1 MSQKIPSFF
10 TKYQWAEILAQTN
23 PKKCHNYSEAFR
35 AKAEEYQLY
44 GDSLAQDIFTF
55 LSKITCLSMA
65 LTGSNNT
72 SFMEEMISERLSDD
86 DLAILRELITTV
98 SDPEMRA
105 RIADILWVCKRDTDR
120 ARPIQ
125 MARVA
130 VHSYLQSAKTLED
143 VNEYTSCHDRIQRAA
158 QLAPLIDG
166 KKSKKMG
173 CLVAQHIDNLIDRYA
188 DVENEFLTGSAMKVL
203 QKELKK
209 SLKAIYSDHLPGY
222 AAKYAAVAAQKA
234 VFADKLQDYHQAYY
248 QKLAYRKIESKWH
261 KIAGDQEAKR
271 RAMWDIADAEV
282 WYAQQAF
289 IGKEPNSY
297 AVAAGCLKSAIQVFR
312 KIEDTFGQGK
322 DTSERIQELHQQML
336 DYQQK
341 SMSMMVS
348 IPINSSSFDDVEM
361 QQSARDLV
369 TNKSLREALY
379 ALAFRYTSILI
390 KDLDDLQ
397 TEAEQDME
405 SYKLRYL
412 IPTDLIDEE
421 GKTKAISGN
430 GEDSIELEHKIFRI
444 AKFYQG
450 WYGLNFIAPAC
461 KQICSEH
468 DTRLDDLSFIVDENP
483 FIPQGRE
490 PLYAR
495 GLLAGLQGDLV
506 IAASLLIPQLEN
518 SLRHLLKQHGFIAS
532 KPDVIQDD
540 YLLNKVLYSPDLKE
554 VLTEDIIFIIKGLLV
569 ERMGANIRNE
579 ICHGLFDYSQFFQPQ
594 ITYIWWLTLYLCLYA
609 KLQAMDS

>member
-1 MSQKIPSFF
+1 MSPKIPSFELSDF

-23 PKKCHNYSEAFR
+23 PKKCQNYSEAFR
-35 AKAEEYQLY
+35 AKAEEYQSH
-44 GDSLAQDIFTF
+44 GDSLAQGIFTF
-55 LSKITCLSMA
+55 LSKMTCLSMA
-65 LTGSNNT
+65 LTGSNST
-72 SFMEEMISERLSDD
+72 SLEISKRLSND

-105 RIADILWVCKRDTDR
+105 RIADILWICKRDTDR
-120 ARPIQ
+120 ARPIK

-130 VHSYLQSAKTLED
+130 VQSYLQSAKTLED
-143 VNEYTSCHDRIQRAA
+143 VDEYTSCRDRIRRAA
-158 QLAPLIDG
+158 QLAPRIDG
-166 KKSKKMG
+166 KKSKEMG
-173 CLVAQHIDNLIDRYA
+173 CLVAQHIGNLIDRYA
-188 DVENEFLTGSAMKVL
+188 DVENEFLTGSAMEVL

-209 SLKAIYSDHLPGY
+209 SLKAIYSDLPSY
-222 AAKYAAVAAQKA
+222 AAKCAAVAAQKA
-234 VFADKLQDYHQAYY
+234 VFADNLQDYHKAFC
-248 QKLAYRKIESKWH
+248 QKLGYRKIESEWH
-261 KIAGDQEAKR
+261 KIAGNQEAER
-271 RAMWDIADAEV
+271 RARLDIAEAEV

-297 AVAAGCLKSAIQVFR
+297 AVAAGRIGSAIQAFR
-312 KIEDTFGQGK
+312 KIEDTFGQEK
-322 DTSERIQELHQQML
+322 DTSDRIQELHQIRL

-341 SMSMMVS
+341 SMSRMVS
-348 IPINSSSFDDVEM
+348 IPIDFDDTEM
-361 QQSARDLV
+361 QQKARELV
-369 TNKSLREALY
+369 TGKSIRDALY
-379 ALAFRYTSILI
+379 SIAFRYSIIRNLN
-390 KDLDDLQ
+390 DLKE
-397 TEAEQDME
+397 EAEQDRE
-405 SYKLRYL
+405 SYKLRCL
-412 IPTDLIDEE
+412 IPNVLVDEE

-430 GEDSIELEHKIFRI
+430 GEDSIQHKMFKI
-444 AKFYQG
+444 ANFYQG
-450 WYGLNFIAPAC
+450 WYGLNFITPAC

-468 DTRLDDLSFIVDENP
+468 DTSLDDLSFIVDENA

-506 IAASLLIPQLEN
+506 IAASLLIPQWEN
-518 SLRHLLKQHGFIAS
+518 SLRHLLKQHGSIAS

-540 YLLNKVLYSPDLKE
+540 YLLNQVLYSSDLEE

-594 ITYIWWLTLYLCLYA
+594 ITYIWWLTLYLCLYG

>member
-1 MSQKIPSFF
+1 MSPKIPSFELSDF

-23 PKKCHNYSEAFR
+23 PKKCQNYSEAFR
-35 AKAEEYQLY
+35 AKAEEYQSH
-44 GDSLAQDIFTF
+44 GDSLAQGIFTF
-55 LSKITCLSMA
+55 LSKMTCLSMA
-65 LTGSNNT
+65 LTGSNST
-72 SFMEEMISERLSDD
+72 SLEISKRLSND

-143 VNEYTSCHDRIQRAA
+143 VNEYTSCRDRIRRAA
-158 QLAPLIDG
+158 QLAPLTDG
-166 KKSKKMG
+166 NTGKEMR

-203 QKELKK
+203 QKELKE
-209 SLKAIYSDHLPGY
+209 SLKAIYSDLPGY
-222 AAKYAAVAAQKA
+222 AVKYAAVADQKA
-234 VFADKLQDYHQAYY
+234 VFADKLQDYY
-248 QKLAYRKIESKWH
+248 QKLAYREIESKWH
-261 KIAGDQEAKR
+261 KIAGDQEAER
-271 RAMWDIADAEV
+271 RARWDIADAEV

-297 AVAAGCLKSAIQVFR
+297 AVAAGRIGSAIQAFR
-312 KIEDTFGQGK
+312 TIEDTFGKRQ
-322 DTSERIQELHQQML
+322 DTSERIQELHQIML
-336 DYQQK
+336 NYQQK
-341 SMSMMVS
+341 SMSRMIN
-348 IPINSSSFDDVEM
+348 IPIDFDDTEM
-361 QQSARDLV
+361 HQKARELV
-369 TNKSLREALY
+369 TGKSICDALY
-379 ALAFRYTSILI
+379 ALAFRYSLI
-390 KDLDDLQ
+390 SNLADLQ
-397 TEAEQDME
+397 AEAEQDME

-412 IPTDLIDEE
+412 IQNVRVDKE

-430 GEDSIELEHKIFRI
+430 GEDSIEHKMFKI
-444 AKFYQG
+444 ANFYQG
-450 WYGLNFIAPAC
+450 WYGLNFITPAC

-468 DTRLDDLSFIVDENP
+468 DTSLDDLSFIVDENP

-495 GLLAGLQGDLV
+495 GLLAGLQGDPV
-506 IAASLLIPQLEN
+506 ITAYLLIPQLEN

-540 YLLNKVLYSPDLKE
+540 YLLNKVLYSPNLKE

-594 ITYIWWLTLYLCLYA
+594 ITYIWWLTLYLCLYG

>member
-1 MSQKIPSFF
+1 MSPKIPSFELSDF

-23 PKKCHNYSEAFR
+23 PKKCQNYSEAFR
-35 AKAEEYQLY
+35 AKAEEYQSH
-44 GDSLAQDIFTF
+44 GDSLAQGIFTF
-55 LSKITCLSMA
+55 LSKMTCLSMA
-65 LTGSNNT
+65 LTGSNST
-72 SFMEEMISERLSDD
+72 SLEISKRLSND

-105 RIADILWVCKRDTDR
+105 RIADILWICKRDTDR
-120 ARPIQ
+120 ARPIK

-130 VHSYLQSAKTLED
+130 VQSYLQSAKTLED
-143 VNEYTSCHDRIQRAA
+143 VDEYTSCRDRIRRAA
-158 QLAPLIDG
+158 QLAPRIDG
-166 KKSKKMG
+166 KKSKEMG
-173 CLVAQHIDNLIDRYA
+173 CLVAQHIGNLIDRYA
-188 DVENEFLTGSAMKVL
+188 DVENEFLTGSAMEVL

-209 SLKAIYSDHLPGY
+209 SLKAIYSDLPSY
-222 AAKYAAVAAQKA
+222 AAKCAAVAAQKA
-234 VFADKLQDYHQAYY
+234 VFADNLQDYHKAFC
-248 QKLAYRKIESKWH
+248 QKLGYRKIESEWH
-261 KIAGDQEAKR
+261 KIAGNQEAER
-271 RAMWDIADAEV
+271 RARLDIAEAEV

-297 AVAAGCLKSAIQVFR
+297 AVAAGRIGSAIQAFR
-312 KIEDTFGQGK
+312 KIEDTFGQEK
-322 DTSERIQELHQQML
+322 DTSDRIQELHQIRL

-341 SMSMMVS
+341 SMSRMVS
-348 IPINSSSFDDVEM
+348 IPIDFDDTEM
-361 QQSARDLV
+361 QQKARELV
-369 TNKSLREALY
+369 TGKSIRDALY
-379 ALAFRYTSILI
+379 SIAFRYSIIRNLN
-390 KDLDDLQ
+390 DLKE
-397 TEAEQDME
+397 EAEQDRE
-405 SYKLRYL
+405 SYKLRCL
-412 IPTDLIDEE
+412 IPNVLVDEE

-430 GEDSIELEHKIFRI
+430 GEDSIQHKMFKI
-444 AKFYQG
+444 ANFYQG
-450 WYGLNFIAPAC
+450 WYGLNFITPAC

-468 DTRLDDLSFIVDENP
+468 DTSLDDLSFIVDENP

-518 SLRHLLKQHGFIAS
+518 SLRHLLKQHGSIAS

-540 YLLNKVLYSPDLKE
+540 YLLNQVLYSSDLEE

-579 ICHGLFDYSQFFQPQ
+579 ICHGLFDYNQFFKPQ
-594 ITYIWWLTLYLCLYA
+594 ITYIWWLTLYLCLYG

>member
-120 ARPIQ
+120 ARPIK

-130 VHSYLQSAKTLED
+130 VQSYLQSAKTLED
-143 VNEYTSCHDRIQRAA
+143 VDEYTSCHDRIQRAA

-166 KKSKKMG
+166 NKSKKMG

-234 VFADKLQDYHQAYY
+234 VFADKLQDYY
-248 QKLAYRKIESKWH
+248 QQLAYRKIESKWH

-297 AVAAGCLKSAIQVFR
+297 AVAAGRLKSAIQAFR
-312 KIEDTFGQGK
+312 TIEDTFRKRQ
-322 DTSERIQELHQQML
+322 DTSERIQELHQIML

-341 SMSMMVS
+341 SMSRMVS
-348 IPINSSSFDDVEM
+348 IPIDFDDTEM
-361 QQSARDLV
+361 QQKARELV
-369 TNKSLREALY
+369 TGKSIRDALY
-379 ALAFRYTSILI
+379 SLAFRYSSLI
-390 KDLDDLQ
+390 SNLDDLKE
-397 TEAEQDME
+397 EAEQDTE
-405 SYKLRYL
+405 SYKLRDC
-412 IPTDLIDEE
+412 IPTALIDEE

-430 GEDSIELEHKIFRI
+430 GEDSIEHKMFRI
-444 AKFYQG
+444 ANFYQG
-450 WYGLNFIAPAC
+450 WYGLNLITPAC

>member
-1 MSQKIPSFF
+1 MSQNIPSFELSDF

-23 PKKCHNYSEAFR
+23 PKKCQNYSEAFR
-35 AKAEEYQLY
+35 AKAEEYQSY
-44 GDSLAQDIFTF
+44 GDSIAQDIFTF

-72 SFMEEMISERLSDD
+72 SFMEKMISERLSDY
-86 DLAILRELITTV
+86 DLAILRELIATV

-105 RIADILWVCKRDTDR
+105 RIADILWICKRDTDR
-120 ARPIQ
+120 ARPTQ

-130 VHSYLQSAKTLED
+130 VQSYLQSAKTLED
-143 VNEYTSCHDRIQRAA
+143 VDEYTSCRDRIQRAA
-158 QLAPLIDG
+158 HLAPLTDG
-166 KKSKKMG
+166 KKSTAMG

-203 QKELKK
+203 QKDLKK
-209 SLKAIYSDHLPGY
+209 SLNAIYSDLPGY
-222 AAKYAAVAAQKA
+222 ASKRAAVAAQKA
-234 VFADKLQDYHQAYY
+234 VFADKLQDYHKAFY
-248 QKLAYRKIESKWH
+248 QKLAYREIESKWH
-261 KIAGDQEAKR
+261 KIAGDQEAERMAKL
-271 RAMWDIADAEV
+271 DIAEAEV

-297 AVAAGCLKSAIQVFR
+297 AVAAGRIERAIQAFR
-312 KIEDTFGQGK
+312 KIEDTFGKRQ
-322 DTSERIQELHQQML
+322 DTSERIQELHQLML

-341 SMSMMVS
+341 SMSRMVN
-348 IPINSSSFDDVEM
+348 IPVDSSQFDDAEM
-361 QQSARDLV
+361 QQRARELV
-369 TNKSLREALY
+369 TNKSLRESLY
-379 ALAFRYTSILI
+379 ALAFRYNLI
-390 KDLDDLQ
+390 KRLDDLQ
-397 TEAEQDME
+397 AEAEQDME

-412 IPTDLIDEE
+412 IPTALVDEE

-430 GEDSIELEHKIFRI
+430 GEDSIEHTMFRI
-444 AKFYQG
+444 ANFYQG
-450 WYGLNFIAPAC
+450 WYGLNFISPAC

-468 DTRLDDLSFIVDENP
+468 DMSLDDLSFIVDENP

-495 GLLAGLQGDLV
+495 GLLAGLQGDPV
-506 IAASLLIPQLEN
+506 IAAYLLIPQLEN

-532 KPDVIQDD
+532 KPEMIQDD

-569 ERMGANIRNE
+569 ERMGSNIRNE

-609 KLQAMDS
+609 KLQAMDG